1 MCETSKTE
9 VLSGSAF
16 DVSMTADHWW
26 RDGGQL
32 LPGEQGAVTVF
43 EIRFWDGCRH
53 LGHTDMTVSEC
64 VDGLVASPWDE
75 RRSVFVAE
83 HAARMGSV
91 VRVVASNLT
100 AIAAAELRDELVRTA
115 PEGVQNVD
123 GSALEARECFL
134 SEVPAEPLRMTFAE
148 WMKTEKNRSLRGPPR
163 YDPPVMGINGAVGSS
178 TDGSGPAFRSRGKPA
193 LFSCAGFFFCR
204 SGHRAPHRPGQG
216 ARVNSPCG
224 RCRWSLPVLAS
235 RWESGSV
242 SRK

>member
-1 MCETSKTE
+1 MCETSRTE

-64 VDGLVASPWDE
+64 VDDLVASPWDE

-91 VRVVASNLT
+91 VRIVASNLG
-100 AIAAAELRDELVRTA
+100 AVAAAELRDELVRTA
-115 PEGVQNVD
+115 PEGMRSVD
-123 GSALEARECFL
+123 GSGLEARECFL
-134 SEVPAEPLRMTFAE
+134 LEVPAEPLRMSFAE
-148 WMKTEKNRSLRGPPR
+148 WMKTREEP
-163 YDPPVMGINGAVGSS
+163 
-178 TDGSGPAFRSRGKPA
+178 
-193 LFSCAGFFFCR
+193 
-204 SGHRAPHRPGQG
+204 
-216 ARVNSPCG
+216 
-224 RCRWSLPVLAS
+224 
-235 RWESGSV
+235 ESEGES
-242 SRK
+242 